1 MRNFTDPNVITTLVV
16 GAIQLLLLLMPT
28 ARQLGSPTKATS
40 PAAEPAADSLKEQIK
55 KHFSVRKEQNMRY
68 STIEE
73 TPRNR
78 PIGVT
83 IIALLLGIQAIFG
96 ICIGV
101 VTMIG
106 GLGSTLSFLGI
117 IATVL
122 GLIELFFA
130 WGLWTLRRWAFWAT
144 VIIELLSLVNS
155 ALSLFQPRANVGVI
169 IGYMILPIVILL
181 YFLVDSNV
189 RAAFRT

>member
-1 MRNFTDPNVITTLVV
+1 M
-16 GAIQLLLLLMPT
+16 
-28 ARQLGSPTKATS
+28 
-40 PAAEPAADSLKEQIK
+40 
-55 KHFSVRKEQNMRY
+55 EQNMRY
-68 STIEE
+68 TSIEE
-73 TPRNR
+73 TPRKR

-83 IIALLLGIQAIFG
+83 IIALLLGIQAVLG
-96 ICIGV
+96 ISIGV

-130 WGLWTLRRWAFWAT
+130 WGLWTLQRWAFWAT
-144 VIIELLSLVNS
+144 VVIQILSLVDS
-155 ALSLFQPRANVGVI
+155 ALFLLQPRANVGAI
-169 IGYMILPIVILL
+169 IGNMILPVVILL